1 MTVTL
6 TLMDGRTISVPVDS
20 ASTSGEICQML
31 SQKIQ
36 LKDSFGFS
44 VYVALYEKVSRCR
57 PGAVGLSAL
66 TDRFILGLL
75 DSVHRLISGILPSS
89 HIVLTVMTT

>member
-31 SQKIQ
+31 SQKVQ

-44 VYVALYEKVSRCR
+44 VYVALYEKVSACLEFWN
-57 PGAVGLSAL
+57 PTMGSHCHHSAV
-66 TDRFILGLL
+66 F
-75 DSVHRLISGILPSS
+75 SS
-89 HIVLTVMTT
+89 EIFRRTV